1 MAPEAYT
8 LEAAIEGWINS
19 ESSYEIW
26 MRAAKAYNKYQN
38 CGLKAALNLLVSG
51 N

>member
-1 MAPEAYT
+1 
-8 LEAAIEGWINS
+8 
-19 ESSYEIW
+19 